1 MEGERASE
9 NSICLSS
16 YSLCFGYCFE
26 ISSPATWV
34 FDSFFGSLVN
44 TAFSSLLHAQLLA
57 QPSWKTKVASFV
69 GDGAGKTALGSEQPR
84 SWVPAENKPKDLPS
98 WTISSLGTMPQVR
111 LFGVPNLKKAIDSLP
126 KRMHINRGI

>member
-44 TAFSSLLHAQLLA
+44 TAFSFLLHAQLLA

-84 SWVPAENKPKDLPS
+84 FN
-98 WTISSLGTMPQVR
+98 TRCCHFIHSL
-111 LFGVPNLKKAIDSLP
+111 IDSFDT
-126 KRMHINRGI
+126 HIHIEQ